1 MASKDA
7 TLTTINLFGKRE
19 VECILH
25 TRLVQEQE
33 IKSASEIE
41 LLKAYGSID
50 AVLEDITILEVFR
63 EGNGDLVIYFHTKQT
78 EKIRY
83 YGTEGHVYRFKYGIS
98 PDVIKSSL
106 GLGEPNIVKVT
117 CKELGI
123 TQKELADKLGIDD
136 GTVRK
141 WSSEPTKT
149 PLWAQNFMSL
159 ILEHDKNIKAIS
171 AFKFFIENI
180 GVGKTNS

>member
-1 MASKDA
+1 MDNKNVS
-7 TLTTINLFGKRE
+7 LTTINLFGKRE

-25 TRLVQEQE
+25 TRLLAEQE
-33 IKSASEIE
+33 IKASCEVE
-41 LLKAYGSID
+41 LLKVYKDID
-50 AVLEDITILEVFR
+50 AAIKDVAILEVMS
-63 EGNGDLVIYFHTKQT
+63 EDNGDIVLCVHTKKM
-78 EKIRY
+78 ERIRY
-83 YGTEGHVYRFKYGIS
+83 YGTNGHLFRFKYGIS
-98 PDVIKSSL
+98 PEIIKSAA
-106 GLGEPNIVKVT
+106 GLGEQNIVKLT

-123 TQKELADKLGIDD
+123 TQKELSDKLGIDD

-141 WSSEPTKT
+141 WSSDPTKT
-149 PLWAQNFMSL
+149 PVWAQNFMSL